1 MGIDL
6 ATLALF
12 FSVFGVLWGVYRDRK
27 LDGDGLNL
35 RINKI
40 ESDYRVLFSNVKTL
54 GDEQEKTK
62 TTLKNLET
70 SINSLNIKME
80 RVLTILEKK

>member
-6 ATLALF
+6 ATVAII
-12 FSVFGVLWGVYRDRK
+12 FSILSVIWTIFRDRK
-27 LDGDGLNL
+27 IDADDLNM
-35 RINKI
+35 RIGNI
-40 ESDYRVLFSNVKTL
+40 ESDYRVLCSNVKTL
-54 GDEQEKTK
+54 SDEQEKTK